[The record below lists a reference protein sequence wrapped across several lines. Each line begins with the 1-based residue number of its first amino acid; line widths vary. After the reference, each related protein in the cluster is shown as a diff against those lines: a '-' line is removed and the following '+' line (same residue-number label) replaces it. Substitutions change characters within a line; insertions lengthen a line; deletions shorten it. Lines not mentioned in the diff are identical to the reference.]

1 MKKTLIIVAVVT
13 FIFTS
18 CKKDYTCSCDT
29 TVTTKGVAVVSTT
42 TFTFNDTESNAT
54 KSCDEMDTGSNV
66 VSSFVFSQTLCS
78 IK

>member
-1 MKKTLIIVAVVT
+1 MKKTLFIVAIAT
-13 FIFTS
+13 LSLTS

-29 TVTTKGVAVVSTT
+29 TVTAVGVKTVTT
-42 TFTFNDTESNAT
+42 TAFTINDTKSNAT